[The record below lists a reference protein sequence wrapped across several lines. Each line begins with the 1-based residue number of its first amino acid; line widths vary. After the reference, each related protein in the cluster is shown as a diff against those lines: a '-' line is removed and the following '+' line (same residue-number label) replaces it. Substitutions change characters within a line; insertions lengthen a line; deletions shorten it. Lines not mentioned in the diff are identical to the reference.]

1 MPRNWKKY
9 ISRTVLAL
17 LFIPVMSYGQ
27 ESSDTTGTGGVTVS
41 LPEPSNYAKEI
52 IYDPTTGN
60 YLVYKKI
67 GDIRLPIPEV
77 WTVDQYRQYMYDMAE
92 QDYMADKAALYN
104 PTGDNPRDGEGLVP
118 QIQTGNEALGKV
130 FGSDLVEI
138 RPQGMAEIRFGGRY
152 QYVENPGIPVR
163 NQKTFAFDFGQR
175 IQMNVKGKIGD
186 RLELGVNYDTEASF
200 AFDNQMKLDFEGEE
214 DDIIKRLEM
223 GNINMPLNS
232 SLITGAQSLFG
243 LKGQFQ
249 FGNTTVTTVFSEQR
263 SQSQS
268 INVQGGGTT
277 TEFYIQGDQYE
288 ANRHYFLA
296 QFFREHYEEYLE
308 NMPLV
313 TSPVQITK
321 VEVWVTNERSSTQ
334 NLRNIVA
341 FMDLG
346 SDAKYA
352 YRDPN
357 STLPGVSIFPGS
369 NVNIEGYP
377 NNANNQLDPLALEAN
392 IPGVRDI
399 ATANQDLS
407 TSGFLEA
414 REYVELANARKLE
427 QNQYKFH
434 PQLGY
439 ITLNQALNQDE
450 VLAVAFQY
458 TAGGRT
464 YQVGEFS
471 NDGVTPPKTLILKLL
486 KSTVL
491 DVRMPTWDLMMKNIY
506 ALNAFQL
513 DREDFYMD
521 VLYMNDE
528 TGVPIPFL
536 PDGNLSDTLL
546 VGVMELDRLNNNNDP
561 FPDGIFD
568 FVPGVTIDQQRGR
581 IIFPV
586 IEPFGSN
593 LEEKLDTEQ
602 ARNKYVYN
610 ALYDSTRFRAQ
621 EQTQKN
627 KFILRGQYKS
637 ASGSEISLGA
647 FNIPEAPLQ

>member
-1 MPRNWKKY
+1 MRYTTVRHILWLA
-9 ISRTVLAL
+9 VLATLPQL
-17 LFIPVMSYGQ
+17 LRAQTDGG
-27 ESSDTTGTGGVTVS
+27 SDTTSTTGS
-41 LPEPSNYAKEI
+41 IELPDPTNYDKEI
-52 IYDPTTGN
+52 IYDPVSGN
-60 YLVYKKI
+60 YLVYQKI
-67 GDIRLPIPEV
+67 GDVVLPIPEV
-77 WTVDQYRQYMYDMAE
+77 WTVDQYRQFMYDQAE
-92 QDYMADKAALYN
+92 ADYFSNKSSAFN
-104 PTGDNPRDGEGLVP
+104 PTGSSPRDDAGLVP
-118 QIQTGNEALGKV
+118 QLQTGNEALGQV
-130 FGSDLVEI
+130 FGSDIVEI

-152 QYVENPGIPVR
+152 QFVENPGIPVR

-249 FGNTTVTTVFSEQR
+249 FGNTMVTTVFSEQR

-277 TEFYIQGDQYE
+277 TEFMIQGDQYE

-308 NMPLV
+308 NLPLI

-321 VEVWVTNERSSTQ
+321 VEVWVTNERSATE

-346 SDAKYA
+346 ADERYA
-352 YRDPN
+352 YRNDTSN
-357 STLPGVSIFPGS
+357 LPGNSIFPGS
-369 NVNIEGYP
+369 NTNIEGYP
-377 NNANNQLDPLALEAN
+377 NNANNQLDPLALEVN

-407 TSGFLEA
+407 VAGFLEA

-427 QNQYKFH
+427 PNQYRFH

-439 ITLNQALNQDE
+439 ITLNQSLNQDE

-471 NDGVTPPKTLILKLL
+471 NDGVTPPNTLILKLL

-506 ALNAFQL
+506 ALNA
-513 DREDFYMD
+513 
-521 VLYMNDE
+521 
-528 TGVPIPFL
+528 
-536 PDGNLSDTLL
+536 
-546 VGVMELDRLNNNNDP
+546 
-561 FPDGIFD
+561 
-568 FVPGVTIDQQRGR
+568 
-581 IIFPV
+581 
-586 IEPFGSN
+586 
-593 LEEKLDTEQ
+593 
-602 ARNKYVYN
+602 
-610 ALYDSTRFRAQ
+610 
-621 EQTQKN
+621 
-627 KFILRGQYKS
+627 
-637 ASGSEISLGA
+637 
-647 FNIPEAPLQ
+647 